1 MKTWTFPALIG
12 IGFILAGYIL
22 FVHPEIIAYIIAS
35 LFVIIGI
42 SLLFIAFTMWKE
54 AKALQKVLREL
65 EEEAEFEEV
74 AENNE
79 TK

>member
-35 LFVIIGI
+35 LFVIIGLA
-42 SLLFIAFTMWKE
+42 LLFIAFTMWKE
-54 AKALQKVLREL
+54 SRALQKILKEL
-65 EEEAEFEEV
+65 EEETEFEEV
-74 AENNE
+74 NE
-79 TK
+79 AK